1 MSQLRA
7 VRNDEITPSVCLRD
21 AEFGSVGGPLRASPR
36 TPVAIRPYARPQFN
50 CAENV
55 HEQPTLLFPRGKT
68 AEKTSVQGR
77 LPECDLDEVRSY
89 HLVDSAGR

>member
-21 AEFGSVGGPLRASPR
+21 AEFGPVGGPLRASPR
-36 TPVAIRPYARPQFN
+36 TPEVITPYAHPQFS

-55 HEQPTLLFPRGKT
+55 HEQPTLLLPRGKT
-68 AEKTSVQGR
+68 AEKTVVQGR
-77 LPECDLDEVRSY
+77 LPKCDLVEVRSY